1 MPRLWKSLIVTAAVL
16 LGSLGV
22 MSLASA
28 STDNTTVLHLVT
40 KTVQSTNLDLG
51 KKGFSQGDQFLF
63 ADNVFRGGKKVGT
76 DGGVCTATRVTSS
89 AAPQFQCVV
98 SVRLPE
104 GQLTVQGLVDFSGK
118 TSTFAI
124 TGGTGRYRD
133 AGGYVVVPNTE
144 SNTTAITV
152 FVDDLSE

>member
-1 MPRLWKSLIVTAAVL
+1 MPRPWKALIVTAAVL
-16 LGSLGV
+16 LGTLGV

-28 STDNTTVLHLVT
+28 SADNTTVLHLVT
-40 KTVQSTNLDLG
+40 KTVQSTDLDLG

-76 DGGVCTATRVTSS
+76 DGGVCTATRVTS
-89 AAPQFQCVV
+89 AAQEFQCVV

-104 GQLTVQGLVDFSGK
+104 GQLTVQGLIDFSGK

-133 AGGYVVVPNTE
+133 AGGYVVVPNTD
-144 SNTTAITV
+144 SDTTAITV